1 MRYLGIDITFEDI
14 SQSMSQ
20 SVYKVHHAIK
30 CIDLIQEQIVR
41 HPTLR
46 PVVLL
51 LKMILLKHGLN
62 QPYSGGLNSYSLVLM
77 ATAFLQ
83 HLGIKD
89 SISKNLL
96 EFLRFYG

>member
-1 MRYLGIDITFEDI
+1 
-14 SQSMSQ
+14 MSL

-77 ATAFLQ
+77 ATAFL
-83 HLGIKD
+83 
-89 SISKNLL
+89 
-96 EFLRFYG
+96 